1 MAIEQMTRPLAAR
14 RADVG
19 SETLLRGTVR
29 AVTGRVI
36 AVERDGMTCMAR
48 RAASCLI
55 APRAG
60 DVVLYAEV
68 DGATYVLAVLERDD
82 PATELDVEGDL
93 TLCSRG
99 GSIRVDAME
108 GDLELSAAHTARLR
122 GKVMALVAEESTWV
136 GRELRMLGE
145 QLTLDATRIRQV
157 STFAERVADSV
168 KETFGRSYRD
178 VAEGE
183 HVRAGSVT
191 FSLRH
196 MLRCHAETAVVTAKK
211 LIKLDGDQIH
221 LG

>member
-1 MAIEQMTRPLAAR
+1 
-14 RADVG
+14 
-19 SETLLRGTVR
+19 
-29 AVTGRVI
+29 
-36 AVERDGMTCMAR
+36 
-48 RAASCLI
+48 
-55 APRAG
+55 
-60 DVVLYAEV
+60 
-68 DGATYVLAVLERDD
+68 
-82 PATELDVEGDL
+82 
-93 TLCSRG
+93 
-99 GSIRVDAME
+99 
-108 GDLELSAAHTARLR
+108 
-122 GKVMALVAEESTWV
+122 MALVAEESTWV
-136 GRELRMLGE
+136 GRELRMIGE

-178 VAEGE
+178 VEEGE